1 MTDPES
7 LSLSIEKTLN
17 RNLGPIVGAV
27 IVMAAM
33 ASLIVT
39 LNVFGEGIHA
49 QLLLKAAAA
58 GDLMRRDISAAL
70 ELGIPFGELRG
81 LEALAAQV
89 ASDTPEIARIEVI
102 EAEVAAPVLPQSHA
116 FDAQWIGL
124 IPGMSDAAQKTVLQ
138 QPIMWNDAALAT
150 LMITLDQAFFAEQM
164 RDVFFD
170 TLIILIV
177 TILVAVELMAYLT
190 GRVFLGPLR
199 MVQTALSARASGSF
213 PQYRHGKGAASFSWV
228 VAA

>member
-27 IVMAAM
+27 IVMAAI

-39 LNVFGEGIHA
+39 LNVFGEGIHT
-49 QLLLKAAAA
+49 QLLSKAAAA

-89 ASDTPEIARIEVI
+89 ASDTPEIARIEVT

-124 IPGMSDAAQKTVLQ
+124 IPGMSDAAQNTVLQ

-150 LMITLDQAFFAEQM
+150 LVITLDQAFFAEQM

-213 PQYRHGKGAASFSWV
+213 PQYRHGKGAASFS
-228 VAA
+228 